1 MRYRAVGRRDQREGW
16 ATGGIGG
23 LKVRQWEVI
32 LREEKVAGWIGSER
46 VKREILYFSNALRA
60 LG

>member
-46 VKREILYFSNALRA
+46 VKREIL
-60 LG
+60 